1 MEKGANSVCFLTS
14 VMGEFAGLGEQVEI
28 VDQQGFWILRGHQG
42 RIGQVSRQRQS
53 ASALQTSHWVND
65 LMECTSWCGYFT
77 RHIEQTI
84 SAGPLLKPIRSCGRQ
99 KGPSDTRSSR
109 TPTLVL

>member
-42 RIGQVSRQRQS
+42 THRAGLKATAICIGSP
-53 ASALQTSHWVND
+53 N
-65 LMECTSWCGYFT
+65 
-77 RHIEQTI
+77 
-84 SAGPLLKPIRSCGRQ
+84 
-99 KGPSDTRSSR
+99 
-109 TPTLVL
+109 